1 MYYDY
6 KFIINKLR
14 KFSEINI
21 DKNIFQAKEFLAEYK
36 EELDDNSKIMLE
48 EFSTIKE
55 KPYLQRVS
63 IILKYRLFKYGMIRN
78 IGLLLKI

>member
-1 MYYDY
+1 MTAGLILKSGY
-6 KFIINKLR
+6 I
-14 KFSEINI
+14 E
-21 DKNIFQAKEFLAEYK
+21 KNNLSRESWETDIHDERPVC
-36 EELDDNSKIMLE
+36 EECGKIMLE
-48 EFSTIKE
+48 NFSTIKE